1 MARANQPP
9 GASNRCIDH
18 ASLLAREVICGM
30 PPSMSEIPRNVLY
43 HFKTPVGILWI
54 RPQPDSGGRV
64 WLGIDDNMPIGSYHS
79 ARSAAEEVR
88 SQTTGISQWDMLR
101 GFQPP
106 ADLTEWSP
114 GPPEN

>member
-1 MARANQPP
+1 
-9 GASNRCIDH
+9 
-18 ASLLAREVICGM
+18 
-30 PPSMSEIPRNVLY
+30 MSEIPRNVLY